1 MEMMTTDDRELELEY
16 LPQAFKV
23 KHVVQMCENV
33 YVVQAT
39 FRKNSL
45 WKSIRNMVIIRQTGS
60 RDLTLIHAIRLNQE
74 GEEFLQQLGDVSRVI
89 RLACITT
96 STSAQHDLYYKY
108 HYGAQLWGPPLP
120 STLTNSSEIDASL
133 TFEYISAVDRILSE
147 ESILP
152 IAHSKLFSFR
162 SSSYPELAILIQS
175 PKQAKNPMYS
185 SSSGGILITAEA
197 LQNQKENYLLTM
209 SSRTVLNLSGMMESI
224 VVVPPKWLRSQ
235 QDHVC
240 QRAVKKKK
248 VNLRAD
254 FDRLLRLDF
263 TQLISSKGAIVQQ
276 RAKEEAVVA
285 VERAFP
291 VW

>member
-1 MEMMTTDDRELELEY
+1 MIATFDAEVGSKY

-23 KHVVQMCENV
+23 KHVIQMCDHV

-39 FRKNSL
+39 LRKNSL
-45 WKSIRNMVIIRQTGS
+45 WKSIRNMVIIRQMGS
-60 RDLTLIHAIRLNQE
+60 KDLTLIHAIRLNQE

-108 HYGAQLWGPPLP
+108 HYGVKLWGPPPPP
-120 STLTNSSEIDASL
+120 SLVSSSETTNSL
-133 TFEYISAVDRILSE
+133 TFDYLGAVDRVLSE
-147 ESILP
+147 ETILP

-162 SSSYPELAILIQS
+162 SSSYPELAILLQS
-175 PKQAKNPMYS
+175 PTQVKEPMYS

-197 LQNQKENYLLTM
+197 LQNQKENHLLTM
-209 SSRTVLNLSGMMESI
+209 SSRTVLNLYGMMES
-224 VVVPPKWLRSQ
+224 VVVIPPKWLRSQ
-235 QDHVC
+235 QDHAC
-240 QRAVKKKK
+240 QRAIKKHNLK
-248 VNLRAD
+248 VSLRAD